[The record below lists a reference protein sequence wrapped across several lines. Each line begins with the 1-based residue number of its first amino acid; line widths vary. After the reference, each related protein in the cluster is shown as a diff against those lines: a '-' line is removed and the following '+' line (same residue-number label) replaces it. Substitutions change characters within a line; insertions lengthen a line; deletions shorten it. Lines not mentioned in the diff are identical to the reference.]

1 MNSLLRNLWRQ
12 KLNLRSIY
20 STHKSISFN
29 STKPEKSKTEL
40 PNDGLK
46 LKDFLVVG
54 KDLPKINETVHEDV
68 LPPYLQ
74 NLDVNGHNRKILFEV
89 FGCQMNVN
97 DTGKVFSYIYKK
109 FV

>member
-12 KLNLRSIY
+12 KLKLRSIY
-20 STHKSISFN
+20 STHNSISLN
-29 STKPEKSKTEL
+29 STKSKTEL

-46 LKDFLVVG
+46 LKDFLMVG
-54 KDLPKINETVHEDV
+54 KDLPKINETLQEGV

-74 NLDVNGHNRKILFEV
+74 NLDVNGHDRKVLFEV

-97 DTGKVFSYIYKK
+97 DTGKEFP
-109 FV
+109 